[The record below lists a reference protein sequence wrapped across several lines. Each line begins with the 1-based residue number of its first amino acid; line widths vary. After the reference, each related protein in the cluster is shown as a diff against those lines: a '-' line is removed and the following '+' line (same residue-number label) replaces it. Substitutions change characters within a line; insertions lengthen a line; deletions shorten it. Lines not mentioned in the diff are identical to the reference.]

1 MKIVF
6 TPDWFLN
13 NDVLIEVV
21 SFMVLFLFFI
31 FAIKSYRLSRKK
43 PILYLGIGFLLIA
56 VGELSTLLT
65 KIVLYYDTTV
75 TREIGQAVITY
86 SIVKTVDFFYY
97 LGFFFNRLFTLF
109 GFYFIYKIPAEKKF
123 TGDSLLVSYL
133 LLITAF
139 LSGSIYY
146 LYHLTV
152 LAILVLII
160 RHNYLN
166 YEEKKLA
173 NTKILLVSFIL
184 LAISRIFF
192 FFSSMAL

>member
-109 GFYFIYKIPAEKKF
+109 GFYFIYKIPAEKKLEWLYKMHKF
-123 TGDSLLVSYL
+123 TVRFSTKRQREIQRKMREKTFNLKEVKKVLSVFPSLESHPC
-133 LLITAF
+133 ICPT
-139 LSGSIYY
+139 
-146 LYHLTV
+146 
-152 LAILVLII
+152 
-160 RHNYLN
+160 R
-166 YEEKKLA
+166 K
-173 NTKILLVSFIL
+173 
-184 LAISRIFF
+184 
-192 FFSSMAL
+192 